1 MHDIFSREPDP
12 LDGMLA
18 PPSPSD
24 TDALQ
29 QDVYARTRRVLR
41 RGRRLRQVAYFAVML
56 HAFLGGMGTMY
67 AVLRPVPAPDEPA
80 HSASKE
86 ASQPPATAPDVPAL
100 AREWEAFD
108 SDNRR
113 AELYRLAAE
122 RYLKEEDDLLS
133 AVRCYGNS
141 LDSGTERDRAVSADD
156 DYLLMAIKIARQKEK
171 NDAKNDG

>member
-24 TDALQ
+24 TDALRQ
-29 QDVYARTRRVLR
+29 TVYARTRRVLR
-41 RGRRLRQVAYFAVML
+41 RGRRLRQFAYFAVML

-67 AVLRPVPAPDEPA
+67 AVLRPAAAPDEPA
-80 HSASKE
+80 RSASKE
-86 ASQPPATAPDVPAL
+86 ASQPPAPDVPAI
-100 AREWEAFD
+100 AREWQAFD

-113 AELYRLAAE
+113 AELYRRAGQT
-122 RYLKEEDDLLS
+122 YLKEELDPLS

-141 LDSGTERDRAVSADD
+141 LDSGTERDRAISTDD